1 MQTSPSDTTTT
12 LSYQRER
19 KLCNRVSGVLLAY
32 LLLMNLVVIAVMLVE
47 VCVELIR
54 LTGLGY
60 NLNAA
65 LNQVM
70 QPDFLTQLLQNGAG
84 YLVVSGLCLLLILL
98 WKKPAFYRE
107 VFRPGSPRSGP
118 VFWQLLSVFLSIQV
132 LSSLFFNL
140 LDVGPYVG

>member
-60 NLNAA
+60 NLN
-65 LNQVM
+65 
-70 QPDFLTQLLQNGAG
+70 
-84 YLVVSGLCLLLILL
+84 CLLYTSL
-98 WKKPAFYRE
+98 PRHFPQRNT
-107 VFRPGSPRSGP
+107 PRSP
-118 VFWQLLSVFLSIQV
+118 KAKPTQAAK
-132 LSSLFFNL
+132 
-140 LDVGPYVG
+140 